1 MTKVWIQN
9 QPRID
14 GISSQN
20 YYNTQKKL
28 NLTIPKKVSFEGEM
42 VKPNEWLDN
51 FSCFEKEMKRGFFQP
66 FIQPLFFK
74 LNSKQNWTFQF
85 YDYWHF
91 SGFRHKVSTSA
102 KIRRSK
108 KRRLFGIKR
117 HFLGL
122 ISVLHFRFF
131 YLLPC
136 SKW

>member
-51 FSCFEKEMKRGFFQP
+51 FSCFEKEMKRGFFP
-66 FIQPLFFK
+66 TFYSTTFFQAEFK
-74 LNSKQNWTFQF
+74 TELNLSILWLLAFFWLQTQGLYFSKNQEVKKETVIWNQTSFSRPNFSLTFQIF
-85 YDYWHF
+85 L
-91 SGFRHKVSTSA
+91 STS
-102 KIRRSK
+102 
-108 KRRLFGIKR
+108 
-117 HFLGL
+117 
-122 ISVLHFRFF
+122 
-131 YLLPC
+131 LL
-136 SKW
+136 